1 MIEFF
6 TFQLVFLVMAAFLAG
21 LIDSM
26 VGGGG
31 LVQVPALFSTFP
43 NASPATLFG
52 TNKLSS
58 IGGSITATFRYLKE
72 VKLPLKPML
81 LASVCALLG
90 SLAGAYTLTKIPPTY
105 VRLLLPWVLLVL
117 LLFTIVKKDLGLQH
131 SPRLHSPSGKLFLVF
146 GVAIIGF
153 YGGFFGPG
161 TGSFFMFL
169 FAHYLG
175 FDFLHS
181 AAATKVVNSVTNFAA
196 LILFIP
202 TGHINWTIGLL
213 MLIFN
218 IIGGRLG
225 SGLAVK
231 NGSQLVRKVFIGV
244 VLALIIKTAIDA
256 YF

>member
-6 TFQLVFLVMAAFLAG
+6 SFKIFFLVFAAFLAG

-31 LVQVPALFSTFP
+31 LIQVPALFSAFP
-43 NASPATLFG
+43 NVLPATLFG

-58 IGGSITATFRYLKE
+58 IGGSLTATFRYLKE
-72 VKLPLKPML
+72 VKLPFKPML
-81 LASVCALLG
+81 MASICALLG

-105 VRLLLPWVLLVL
+105 VRLLLPLVLFVL
-117 LLFTIVKKDLGLQH
+117 LLFTIAKKDMGLQH
-131 SPRLHSPSGKLFLVF
+131 APRLNSRSGRFFLTF
-146 GVAIIGF
+146 GIGLIGF
-153 YGGFFGPG
+153 YDGFFGPG

-196 LILFIP
+196 LVLFIP

-213 MLIFN
+213 MLAFN

-231 NGSQLVRKVFIGV
+231 NGSQLVRKVFIAV
-244 VLALIIKTAIDA
+244 VLTLIIKTAIDA
-256 YF
+256 YL